1 MSNGRTVALVLGSGG
16 ARGYAHIGVIQ
27 VLQERGHDI
36 VAVSGASMGAL
47 IGGIHCAGKLD
58 EFTAWAEGLS
68 RTNVLRL
75 MEPKFGTGGAVT
87 AGGLMREVRG
97 LVADTLIEDLPIPF
111 TAVATD
117 LLARR
122 EVWFQRGSLASA
134 LRASIAIPGVITPVI
149 QDERIF
155 ADGGLMN
162 PVPIDPTAAAGAD
175 LTVAVSLL
183 GPRSLREQTSPRRQA
198 SAAQRVSEWT
208 DRMRDS
214 VSGLA
219 AKVTGRPGH
228 PDEGPEALEQE
239 RPAHGPGSMPDD
251 LSMTDV
257 LSLSADAMQGLITR
271 YRMAGLPPDV
281 FVEVP
286 VSAAR
291 SLDLHRAKELIP
303 LGRELATAALDRAG
317 V

>member
-1 MSNGRTVALVLGSGG
+1 MSDGRTVALVLGSGG

-27 VLQERGHDI
+27 VLLERGHDI

-47 IGGIHCAGKLD
+47 VGGIYSAGKLD
-58 EFTAWAEGLS
+58 EFTVWANGLS
-68 RTNVLRL
+68 RTTVLRL

-97 LVADTLIEDLPIPF
+97 LVGDVLIEDLPIPY

-134 LRASIAIPGVITPVI
+134 VRASIAIPGVITPVV
-149 QDERIF
+149 QDDRIF

-175 LTVAVSLL
+175 LTIAVSLQ

-198 SAAQRVSEWT
+198 SAADRVAEWT
-208 DRMRDS
+208 GRMRDS
-214 VSGLA
+214 VTGLA
-219 AKVTGRPGH
+219 AKVTGRPPGA
-228 PDEGPEALEQE
+228 DEEVAD
-239 RPAHGPGSMPDD
+239 RPAYGPGSMPDD

-257 LSLSADAMQGLITR
+257 LSLSSDAMQGLITR

-281 FVEVP
+281 LIEVP

-291 SLDLHRAKELIP
+291 SLDLHRAKELVP
-303 LGRELATAALDRAG
+303 LGRELANAALDAAG
-317 V
+317 L